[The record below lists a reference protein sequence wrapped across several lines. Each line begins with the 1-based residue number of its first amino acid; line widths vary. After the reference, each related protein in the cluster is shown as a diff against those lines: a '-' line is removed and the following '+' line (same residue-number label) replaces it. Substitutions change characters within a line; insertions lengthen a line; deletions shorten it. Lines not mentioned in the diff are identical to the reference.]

1 MNARK
6 RSELEKLL
14 SDPATSFWLKAA
26 LRSALTRDPLDAER
40 DAGTLYLLLRCRA
53 EQALKGEFPRPRS
66 RDAVPRNFG
75 GDAEG
80 RR

>member
-14 SDPATSFWLKAA
+14 SDPATSFWLKSA

-40 DAGTLYLLLRCRA
+40 DAGTLYLMLRCRA

-66 RDAVPRNFG
+66 RNAGPGNFG
-75 GDAEG
+75 SDVQG
-80 RR
+80 

>member
-40 DAGTLYLLLRCRA
+40 DSGTLYLVLRCRA
-53 EQALKGEFPRPRS
+53 EQALTGEVTPLQTCPHLRGNMRA
-66 RDAVPRNFG
+66 DLNG
-75 GDAEG
+75 
-80 RR
+80 